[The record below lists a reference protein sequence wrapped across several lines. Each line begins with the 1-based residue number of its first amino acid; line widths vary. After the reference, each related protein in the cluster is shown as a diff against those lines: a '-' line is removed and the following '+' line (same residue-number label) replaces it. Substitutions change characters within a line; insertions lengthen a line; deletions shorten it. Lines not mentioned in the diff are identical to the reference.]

1 MAKGSARRPYRQ
13 QPDSLSI
20 GAVGGLSLS
29 ASPPYGGIPA
39 EDGMGLVYLA
49 RHGRTALN
57 AAGVLR
63 GRLDPEL
70 DFFGVFQARM
80 LGIVLGNRDLRVVVS
95 SPLRRAVDTASAVA
109 ERAGLQVAVDDRLI
123 DRDYGPWAGKPKE
136 AVLDRWGSLDD
147 APDIEPASAV
157 LARATAALVDA
168 RDRAGGGG
176 ALVVSHDAVNRLLIH
191 EFDPA
196 QRDVEAIPQET
207 GCFNVLDEREGRWL
221 ILSINNVSGGRA
233 IESTPDAG
241 SADHSAQGLEGSS
254 HG

>member
-1 MAKGSARRPYRQ
+1 MAKGNGRRSHRQ
-13 QPDSLSI
+13 QVDSEWTETAGKRPLAAGTARS
-20 GAVGGLSLS
+20 GLPAHVGG
-29 ASPPYGGIPA
+29 GR
-39 EDGMGLVYLA
+39 VYLA

-70 DFFGVFQARM
+70 DFFGVFQARV
-80 LGIVLGNRDLRVVVS
+80 LAIVLGNRDLRVVVS

-123 DRDYGPWAGKPKE
+123 DRDYGPWAGKPLD

-157 LARATAALVDA
+157 LARATVALADA
-168 RDRAGGGG
+168 RARAGEGA
-176 ALVVSHDAVNRLLIH
+176 ALVVSHDAVNRLLIQAI
-191 EFDPA
+191 DPT
-196 QRDVEAIPQET
+196 RPDIEAIPQET
-207 GCFNVLDEREGRWL
+207 GCFNVLDEGEGRWS
-221 ILSINNVSGGRA
+221 ILSINNVSGSHDV
-233 IESTPDAG
+233 ESTLDAG
-241 SADHSAQGLEGSS
+241 SAHHSAQSLEGSG